1 MKAFTNIL
9 SVLAAILVIFN
20 LTKINYSQPLEDESI
35 IALITVIAGLCV
47 ILLLAILRVS
57 KKIDRTLKKK

>member
-1 MKAFTNIL
+1 MKLFNYIL
-9 SVLAAILVIFN
+9 SVIAGILVIFN
-20 LTKINYSQPLEDESI
+20 LTKVDYGNPFDDESVV
-35 IALITVIAGLCV
+35 ALITVIAGLCV